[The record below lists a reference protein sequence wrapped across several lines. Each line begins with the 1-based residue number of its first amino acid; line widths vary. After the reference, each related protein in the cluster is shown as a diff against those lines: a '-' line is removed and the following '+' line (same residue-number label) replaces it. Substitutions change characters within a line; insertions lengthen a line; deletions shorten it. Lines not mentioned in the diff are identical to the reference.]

1 METEIE
7 RIRGLLDIVEE
18 SVENPPKGF
27 YVDLDMSRFDIPKLF
42 WLMGFERGVEIGV
55 CKGKF
60 SHALIAGNPLLKTLY
75 SIDPYDTYQPA
86 EADYLF
92 KDNYEEAME
101 KLKPFLDDG
110 RCKFLKSPSFEV
122 VKGASADLDF
132 VHIDGDHRFKSVL
145 ADITQWS
152 EKVVSGGVIACMS
165 FYISS
170 NGMVKIKDAVKH
182 YFSLHPEIETAFL
195 TQRDSRRTIFWVKP

>member
-1 METEIE
+1 METDIE
-7 RIRGLLDIVEE
+7 RIQGLLNIVEE
-18 SVENPPKGF
+18 SIENPPKGF

-60 SHALIAGNPLLKTLY
+60 SHALIADNPLLKKLY
-75 SIDPYDTYQPA
+75 AIDPYDTYQPVD
-86 EADYLF
+86 ADYLF
-92 KDNYEEAME
+92 KDNYDEALA
-101 KLKPFLDDG
+101 KLTPFIDDG
-110 RCKFLKSPSFEV
+110 RCEFIKLPSFEV
-122 VKGASADLDF
+122 VKEASDNLNF
-132 VHIDGDHRFKSVL
+132 VHIDGDHRFNSVL

-152 EKVVSGGVIACMS
+152 EKIVSGGVIACMS